1 MDRYFILLGGGD
13 LRSKETL
20 PLDTA
25 IANLVK
31 SRVGERRACALF
43 IGTASHDFMPYN
55 NTFHKTYT
63 GELGLK
69 TDVALTVYTRMD
81 DEKLDGKFEKADLIY
96 VGGGD
101 TVFLL
106 NHWKETGLD
115 QKILKAYRAGKVVAG
130 LSAGAICWFEKM
142 YTDSETV
149 TGASVPYAVYPA
161 MGLLRGG
168 ACPHYNERRA
178 DFAEAIPEGED
189 WLCVENNAAVVFKN
203 EQLLGALKNGGSAF
217 WVRKEG
223 GKIIEKEINDGKTL
237 F

>member
-1 MDRYFILLGGGD
+1 
-13 LRSKETL
+13 
-20 PLDTA
+20 
-25 IANLVK
+25 
-31 SRVGERRACALF
+31 
-43 IGTASHDFMPYN
+43 
-55 NTFHKTYT
+55 
-63 GELGLK
+63 
-69 TDVALTVYTRMD
+69 MD

-149 TGASVPYAVYPA
+149 TGVEAPYAVYPA
-161 MGLLRGG
+161 MGMLHGG

-189 WLCVENNAAVVFKN
+189 WLCIENNAAVVFKN
-203 EQLLGALKNGGSAF
+203 ETLLGALKNGGSAF
-217 WVRKEG
+217 WVRKEN
-223 GKIIEKEINDGKTL
+223 GKIEEREIKDAGTL

>member
-13 LRSKETL
+13 LRAKETL

-25 IANLVK
+25 IANFVK
-31 SRVGERRACALF
+31 SRVGERRANALF
-43 IGTASHDFMPYN
+43 VGTASHDFMPYN

-81 DEKLDGKFEKADLIY
+81 DEKLDKKFDAADMIY

-101 TVFLL
+101 TVFMI

-115 QKILKAYRAGKVVAG
+115 RRILNAYQNGKIIAG

-142 YTDSETV
+142 YTDSESA
-149 TGASVPYAVYPA
+149 TGTSVPYAVYPA
-161 MGLLRGG
+161 MGLLHGG

-178 DFAEAIPEGED
+178 DFAEAVPEGED
-189 WLCVENNAAVVFKN
+189 WLCIENNAAVVFKN
-203 EQLLGALKNGGSAF
+203 ETLLGAIKNGGSAF
-217 WVRKEG
+217 LVRKE
-223 GKIIEKEINDGKTL
+223 NGKTKEEEIKDVETL

>member
-13 LRSKETL
+13 LRAKETL
-20 PLDTA
+20 PLDIV
-25 IANLVK
+25 IADLAK
-31 SRVGERRACALF
+31 KHAGEKRACALF
-43 IGTASHDFMPYN
+43 VGTASHDFMPYN

-69 TDVALTVYTRMD
+69 TDVILTVYTHMD
-81 DEKLDGKFEKADLIY
+81 EEKQKAKLDAADLLY

-101 TVFLL
+101 TVFLI

-115 QKILKAYRAGKVVAG
+115 QKILAAYREGKIVAG

-142 YTDSETV
+142 YTDSESA
-149 TGASVPYAVYPA
+149 TGTDAPYAVCPA
-161 MGLLRGG
+161 MGILPGG

-189 WLCVENNAAVVFKN
+189 WLCIENNAAVVYKN
-203 EQLLGALKNGGSAF
+203 EQLLGVIQNGGSAF
-217 WVRKEG
+217 WVRKESG
-223 GKIIEKEINDGKTL
+223 EIMEEEIKSAETL